1 MRRIAI
7 IDGHPEANPAR
18 FCHALADAYAEG
30 ASDAGHIVARI
41 DIAEMEVSFLRS
53 KSDWEQNEASPAIRR
68 AQEIIARANHLV
80 IIYPLWLG
88 GMPAMLKAF
97 FEQALRPGFAFSREL
112 SGLNAGLLR
121 GKSAH
126 VVITMGMPAAVFRF
140 FFLAHSLRSFKRNVL
155 RFCGIG
161 NIRDTLIGNIEGRSA
176 EDRKTLLAD
185 MRQRGVRAA

>member
-7 IDGHPEANPAR
+7 IDGHPDSDPAR

-30 ASDAGHIVARI
+30 ASEAGHIVARI
-41 DIAEMEVSFLRS
+41 DIAGVEFPFLRS
-53 KSDWEQNEASPAIRR
+53 RSDWDAGEAPPAIKRS
-68 AQEIIARANHLV
+68 QDIIARADHLV

-88 GMPAMLKAF
+88 GMPALSRAF
-97 FEQALRPGFAFSREL
+97 FEQALRPGFAFSKEGR
-112 SGLNAGLLR
+112 GLNSGLLR

-126 VVITMGMPAAVFRF
+126 VVVTMGMPAAAFRF

-161 NIRDTLIGNIEGRSA
+161 HIRETLIGDIEGLSKDDRS
-176 EDRKTLLAD
+176 KILSQ
-185 MRQRGVRAA
+185 MRRHGAGAR